1 MEAKVE
7 EQHNI
12 RAWADQRVERS
23 REFGLNQNTKQL
35 PPIYPPLILASSSS
49 LDLSTLSVQRI
60 AGSVIHDDL
69 CNRHTGN
76 VWWILEYDDTFQS
89 IKSIRMHWEWGI
101 GDKDDEKRCQASSL
115 QWPLGDRSVFIRIAM
130 SPLSKWGTSCTLPTQ
145 TNSQLHSKVLLII
158 NTINVLQRINWTQ
171 LYIWN
176 QLISWSL
183 DTEVKFVNA
192 ITASGSVKFLPA
204 V

>member
-35 PPIYPPLILASSSS
+35 PPSIPLLYLHHLHHWALEMIL
-49 LDLSTLSVQRI
+49 TLSVQRI
-60 AGSVIHDDL
+60 AGS
-69 CNRHTGN
+69 
-76 VWWILEYDDTFQS
+76 
-89 IKSIRMHWEWGI
+89 
-101 GDKDDEKRCQASSL
+101 DDEKNCPASSL
-115 QWPLGDRSVFIRIAM
+115 QWSLEDRSVFIRIAM